1 MRVKPDPRLD
11 YNENIILA
19 SMTLEKKPIYF
30 EEVEMKIQ
38 RKTKI
43 FAGLTGGLVLSLI
56 YHATIFSTLFLASRF
71 TAPKTTQDV
80 SIELLTPTEMAELKK
95 EVEQENKTEVAA
107 KNIVEQTESINDEL
121 DDSAKY
127 LAAKNQKVEK
137 ETKALQRGQFVN
149 GGLKAKSQQAAGKKQ
164 IAKDLTL
171 PNNIPLAKSLFEKYD
186 PTQVTARQ
194 AAAAPT
200 QRGEDGQAPQ
210 TQVAGNQDKTS
221 QNSDYLKDVDPGLQT
236 LLNTREFKYHSYYS
250 RIRRQLEFHWEGQV
264 RSQLTR
270 YFKSNRR
277 PASLNEDK
285 ITTVILELNSA
296 GLLVKLNLMTSSG
309 LQELD
314 SAAIEALRAAAPFPN
329 PPQGLIEED
338 GTVKIRW
345 DFVLEV

>member
-1 MRVKPDPRLD
+1 M
-11 YNENIILA
+11 
-19 SMTLEKKPIYF
+19 
-30 EEVEMKIQ
+30 
-38 RKTKI
+38 KTKRKKQI
-43 FAGLTGGLVLSLI
+43 FAGFTGGLVLSLI
-56 YHATIFSTLFLASRF
+56 YHASIFSTLLIASHF
-71 TAPKTTQDV
+71 TPPKASQDV

-95 EVEQENKTEVAA
+95 EVPRENKTEVAA
-107 KNIVEQTESINDEL
+107 KNIVEQTESINEEL
-121 DDSAKY
+121 NESAKY

-149 GGLKAKSQQAAGKKQ
+149 GGLKAQIQKATGAKQAAKEQ
-164 IAKDLTL
+164 T
-171 PNNIPLAKSLFEKYD
+171 PSTNVPLAKSLFEKYD
-186 PTQVTARQ
+186 PSQVALRQ
-194 AAAAPT
+194 AATAPA
-200 QRGEDGQAPQ
+200 QMGDNGQAPQ
-210 TQVAGNQDKTS
+210 AQMAGTQNQPS
-221 QNSDYLKDVDPGLQT
+221 QNDDYLKDVDPGLQT

-264 RSQLTR
+264 RSQLTK
-270 YFKSNRR
+270 YFKTNRR